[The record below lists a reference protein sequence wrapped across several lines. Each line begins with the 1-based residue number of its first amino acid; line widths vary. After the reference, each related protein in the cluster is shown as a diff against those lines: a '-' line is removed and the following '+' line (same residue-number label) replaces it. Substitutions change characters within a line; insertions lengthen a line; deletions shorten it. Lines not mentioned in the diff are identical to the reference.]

1 MLLRI
6 DLVFSYWIFLWYI
19 FYLYKFTTYSPKFIL
34 GLGILENIITFGL
47 MVYFGSKMNTLIW
60 FLFINLFIKVIPFY
74 TLRNETIKWQDI
86 NATIILFLVY
96 CVWVYINGESVI
108 EYQNRIIDSLIH
120 NKNATPFMYLISQF
134 KNFISK

>member
-6 DLVFSYWIFLWYI
+6 DLVFSYWIFFWYI
-19 FYLYKFTTYSPKFIL
+19 FYLYKFTIYSPKFIL
-34 GLGILENIITFGL
+34 GLGILENIIIFGL

-108 EYQNRIIDSLIH
+108 EYQNKIFDSLIH
-120 NKNATPFMYLISQF
+120 NINATPFMYLISKIQ
-134 KNFISK
+134 NLISK